1 MGESAGAETELVRR
15 FGMTGKEM
23 RFSPIIEAVWAAIL
37 ILLCGIL
44 VVAANASGA
53 DVSLELGP
61 AVALTM

>member
-37 ILLCGIL
+37 LLLCGIL
-44 VVAANASGA
+44 VVAANATGVDVNA
-53 DVSLELGP
+53 DLVSSVSTIL
-61 AVALTM
+61 

>member
-1 MGESAGAETELVRR
+1 
-15 FGMTGKEM
+15 MTGKEM